1 MTDIILCFIV
11 WDIGVCLVPPNLLG
25 SFGACLCRGCVAH
38 ANKLLHR
45 RRRHGKKLR
54 RTLSFREENF

>member
-25 SFGACLCRGCVAH
+25 SFGACLCRGCVVH
-38 ANKLLHR
+38 ANKLLLFLVAM
-45 RRRHGKKLR
+45 KKNSGEL
-54 RTLSFREENF
+54 